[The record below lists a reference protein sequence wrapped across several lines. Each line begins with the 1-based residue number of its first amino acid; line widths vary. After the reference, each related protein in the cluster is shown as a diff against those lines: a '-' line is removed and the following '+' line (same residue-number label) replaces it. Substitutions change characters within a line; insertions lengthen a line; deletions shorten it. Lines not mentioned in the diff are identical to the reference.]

1 MLRLWRY
8 LCLLLTVWF
17 LCNFGP
23 VYVVRAQNRTG
34 ATTHPDEA
42 LALNSIFAAWRIR
55 APREWNISGEL
66 CSGAAI
72 DASVLDSNPAYN
84 PLIKCDCSFENSS
97 ISGFPLR
104 NTQASESFTSFV
116 APRSEISPRNNDA
129 RPMLGAQMNE
139 GR

>member
-1 MLRLWRY
+1 
-8 LCLLLTVWF
+8 
-17 LCNFGP
+17 
-23 VYVVRAQNRTG
+23 VVRAQNRTG

-84 PLIKCDCSFENSS
+84 PLIKCDCSFENSTICRITNIKVYAMEVVGS
-97 ISGFPLR
+97 IPQQLWTLEYLTNLYGF
-104 NTQASESFTSFV
+104 TIT
-116 APRSEISPRNNDA
+116 
-129 RPMLGAQMNE
+129 
-139 GR
+139 